1 MLPGCFWAES
11 DWPKTFG
18 HSERLLFG
26 KTLSSPDL
34 DYRYC
39 CRLYRGI
46 VLPIVQLLLVLSL
59 LFSYSQ
65 LIRLWGPP
73 KFVDIVSFA
82 TTVRSES
89 IEKILLL
96 VWLPNQ
102 QSITWKVVIETR
114 LIDYYW
120 ATPIWVN
127 WGSVTFSL
135 PDRHIDGI
143 FRNLILG
150 GVGKS
155 GFRLS
160 LHHANEWETHDR
172 QIRAEFWSTFDWDE
186 HKPLRQVNWLVWLFF

>member
-11 DWPKTFG
+11 HWSKTFD

-26 KTLSSPDL
+26 KTLSRPNS
-34 DYRYC
+34 DYRYR

-82 TTVRSES
+82 TTARSES
-89 IEKILLL
+89 IDKILLL

-102 QSITWKVVIETR
+102 QSITWKVAIETR

-143 FRNLILG
+143 SRNLILG
-150 GVGKS
+150 GGREEWVSTLTASCKWVGDS
-155 GFRLS
+155 WS
-160 LHHANEWETHDR
+160 IDPSWV
-172 QIRAEFWSTFDWDE
+172 WSTFDWDE
-186 HKPLRQVNWLVWLFF
+186 HKPLGQVNWLVWPFF